1 MAIVIGAGL
10 GLRQSEAAGLTL
22 DRVDFLRRTVRVD
35 RQWQQT
41 TASKPGAFTRTKTAA
56 GTRIIPVGEW
66 VLDELNLH
74 LEQFGAGNGGAARW
88 GHYMRAARKRAGVSD
103 RVSFHDLR
111 HFYASALIAAG
122 CTVKQVQ
129 AALGHES
136 AKVTLD
142 VYGHLWPGDEDRV
155 REAIDRL
162 GSGAT
167 KDLRRT
173 TA

>member
-1 MAIVIGAGL
+1 M
-10 GLRQSEAAGLTL
+10 
-22 DRVDFLRRTVRVD
+22 
-35 RQWQQT
+35 
-41 TASKPGAFTRTKTAA
+41 
-56 GTRIIPVGEW
+56 
-66 VLDELNLH
+66 LDELNLH
-74 LEQFGAGNGGAARW
+74 LQQFGGGDGGVIVHTDGRPVDAARW
-88 GHYMRAARKRAGVSD
+88 GHYMRAARKHAGVSE

-111 HFYASALIAAG
+111 HFFASALIAAG

-155 REAIDRL
+155 RDAIDRL
-162 GSGAT
+162 GTAAA